1 MSTKHRPSPE
11 DVAGRIDRMLQEMA
25 RFRTP
30 EFLDVGITMAQAK
43 VLHVVV
49 ASGEIHMSELV
60 HTLGVSLSTVSGLVD
75 KLVDHGY
82 LTRHDDP
89 ADRRQVV
96 VSPTPAG
103 TALLERFRD
112 LSGAQTRELL
122 ERLKPGDLEAL
133 DRGVRALHQAAI
145 EHLTAT
151 VPSTVPAPAGGAAT
165 ATARKDRA

>member
-11 DVAGRIDRMLQEMA
+11 DVAARIDRMLQEMA

-49 ASGEIHMSELV
+49 ASGEIHMSDLV
-60 HTLGVSLSTVSGLVD
+60 HALGVSLSTVSGLVE

-82 LTRHDDP
+82 VTRHDDP

-112 LSGAQTRELL
+112 LSGAQTRALL
-122 ERLKPGDLEAL
+122 ERLKPADLEAL
-133 DRGVRALHQAAI
+133 DRGVKALHKSAI
-145 EHLTAT
+145 EYLSATAA
-151 VPSTVPAPAGGAAT
+151 PAPAVAVAV
-165 ATARKDRA
+165 TARKDRA

>member
-1 MSTKHRPSPE
+1 MSAKHRPSPE
-11 DVAGRIDRMLQEMA
+11 DVASRIDRMLQDMA

-49 ASGEIHMSELV
+49 AGGEIHMADLV

-82 LTRHDDP
+82 VTRRDDP

-96 VSPTPAG
+96 VSPTSAG

-122 ERLKPGDLEAL
+122 GRLRPGDLDAL
-133 DRGVRALHQAAI
+133 DRGVKALHRAAI
-145 EHLTAT
+145 ESLTA
-151 VPSTVPAPAGGAAT
+151 SAASAPAATTAT
-165 ATARKDRA
+165 ATTARKDRA

>member
-11 DVAGRIDRMLQEMA
+11 EVAAHIDRMLQEMA

-49 ASGEIHMSELV
+49 ASGEIHMSALV
-60 HTLGVSLSTVSGLVD
+60 HALGVSLSTVSGLVE
-75 KLVDHGY
+75 KLVEHGY
-82 LTRHDDP
+82 VTRHDDP

-122 ERLKPGDLEAL
+122 ERLKPADLDAL
-133 DRGVRALHQAAI
+133 DRGVKALHRAAI
-145 EHLTAT
+145 DFLTDTAA
-151 VPSTVPAPAGGAAT
+151 SAPALAVAV
-165 ATARKDRA
+165 TARKDRA

>member
-1 MSTKHRPSPE
+1 MNTKHRPSPE
-11 DVAGRIDRMLQEMA
+11 DVASRIDRMLQDMA

-43 VLHVVV
+43 VLHIVV

-60 HTLGVSLSTVSGLVD
+60 HALGVSLSTVSGLVE
-75 KLVDHGY
+75 KLVDQGY
-82 LTRHDDP
+82 VARRDDP

-96 VSPTPAG
+96 VSPTAAG

-112 LSGAQTRELL
+112 LSSAQTRELL

-133 DRGVRALHQAAI
+133 DRGVKALHRAAI
-145 EHLTAT
+145 EFL
-151 VPSTVPAPAGGAAT
+151 SAT
-165 ATARKDRA
+165 AASGSAAAVTARKDRA

>member
-1 MSTKHRPSPE
+1 MNTKHRPSPE
-11 DVAGRIDRMLQEMA
+11 DVASRIDRMLQDMA

-60 HTLGVSLSTVSGLVD
+60 HALGVSLSTVSGLVE
-75 KLVDHGY
+75 KLVDQGY
-82 LTRHDDP
+82 VARRDDP

-96 VSPTPAG
+96 VSPTAAG

-122 ERLKPGDLEAL
+122 ERLKPVDLEAL
-133 DRGVRALHQAAI
+133 DRGVKALHRAAI
-145 EHLTAT
+145 EYLTAT
-151 VPSTVPAPAGGAAT
+151 AASGSGAAV
-165 ATARKDRA
+165 TARKDRA

>member
-11 DVAGRIDRMLQEMA
+11 DVAARIDRMLQDMA

-49 ASGEIHMSELV
+49 AAGEIHMSDLV
-60 HTLGVSLSTVSGLVD
+60 HALGVSLSTVSGLVD

-82 LTRHDDP
+82 LSRHDDP

-112 LSGAQTRELL
+112 LSGAQTLELL
-122 ERLKPGDLEAL
+122 ARLKPGDLEAL
-133 DRGVRALHQAAI
+133 DRGVKALHRAAV

-151 VPSTVPAPAGGAAT
+151 TAVALAPAAT
-165 ATARKDRA
+165 VTARKDRA

>member
-11 DVAGRIDRMLQEMA
+11 DVAARIDRMLQEMA

-60 HTLGVSLSTVSGLVD
+60 HALGVSLSTVSGLVD

-82 LTRHDDP
+82 VTRHDDP

-103 TALLERFRD
+103 AALLERFRD
-112 LSGAQTRELL
+112 LSSAQTRELL
-122 ERLKPGDLEAL
+122 ARLRPGDLEAL
-133 DRGVRALHQAAI
+133 DRGVKALHKAAL

-151 VPSTVPAPAGGAAT
+151 AASAPAAVAS